1 MRILIVDD
9 SKLWLEYGRKLLKG
23 AGYEVTAI
31 QIMDSR
37 AFTSESLPEPMMDAL
52 RNTDVLLIDKDF
64 SGGITSGPMV
74 CVVRHN
80 FPELPIIRWSGG
92 HDRGI
97 EMEALNVN
105 LIEKPNRKT
114 EGKFIEVFD
123 RALRKQ
129 RIRLASGP
137 MGIFRII
144 QEAGEFDDPDNKKW
158 EADNRR
164 SRLQQI
170 GEIARLADTDSVPYG
185 DYMFTIRGRGA
196 GTTMHE
202 LGHCICDG
210 ALTADEIRPHLPK
223 LQRVIA
229 KLETA
234 GEIDDRFRI
243 CADFIKTGNL
253 EELDLVRRCY

>member
-31 QIMDSR
+31 QIMDSQ
-37 AFTSESLPEPMMDAL
+37 AFTSESLPEPMMDTL

-92 HDRGI
+92 YDRGP
-97 EMEALNVN
+97 EMNYLNVN
-105 LIEKPNRKT
+105 RIDKPNRKN
-114 EGKFIEVFD
+114 EGEFIEVFSK
-123 RALRKQ
+123 ALKEQ
-129 RIRLASGP
+129 QVKLSGP
-137 MGIFRII
+137 MGIFKILKA
-144 QEAGEFDDPDNKKW
+144 AGEVDTWKANAREDY
-158 EADNRR
+158 
-164 SRLQQI
+164 LQKI
-170 GEIARLADTDSVPYG
+170 GAIARLADNEPSLYE
-185 DYMFTIRGRGA
+185 DYLFSTSGRGA
-196 GTTMHE
+196 GSTRHE

-210 ALTADEIRPHLPK
+210 ILTADDIHSHLPK
-223 LQRVIA
+223 LQVVVAR
-229 KLETA
+229 LEMHD
-234 GEIDDRFRI
+234 EIDERFRM
-243 CADFIKTGNL
+243 CADFITAGNL